1 MLSDLSWN
9 SCYQSVNNEM
19 LLNTELIFPISQS
32 DQSLDPFK
40 WKCAGI
46 LIVSHKRATEGLR
59 FMFKVL
65 AHLWRHWTSEI
76 SSWRREK
83 LNTRK
88 VFFIDEWKK
97 TGSTHPWNKLLSV
110 LVVRLK
116 IINVLNHYENKQW
129 A

>member
-19 LLNTELIFPISQS
+19 LLNAELIFPISQS

-46 LIVSHKRATEGLR
+46 LIVSHKRATKGLR